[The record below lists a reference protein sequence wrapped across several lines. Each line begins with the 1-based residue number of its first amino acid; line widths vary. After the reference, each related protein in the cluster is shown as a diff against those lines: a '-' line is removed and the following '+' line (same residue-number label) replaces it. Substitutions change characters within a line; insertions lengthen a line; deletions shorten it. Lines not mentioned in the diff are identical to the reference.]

1 MGGKIFKRRII
12 MNNIVVLKTEDDKE
26 VFIDAI
32 LNPAKPNAKL
42 KRALKNYN
50 KFIKT
55 NKIKLNN

>member
-1 MGGKIFKRRII
+1 
-12 MNNIVVLKTEDDKE
+12 MNNNILNTLEDKKI
-26 VFIDAI
+26 FIDAI

-42 KRALKNYN
+42 KKALKNYN

>member
-1 MGGKIFKRRII
+1 